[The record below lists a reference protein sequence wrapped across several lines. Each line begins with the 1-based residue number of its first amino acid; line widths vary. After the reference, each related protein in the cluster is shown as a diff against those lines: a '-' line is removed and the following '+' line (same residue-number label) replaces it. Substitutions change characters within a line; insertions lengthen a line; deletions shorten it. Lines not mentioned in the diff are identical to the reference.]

1 MVRTV
6 NAKSYRGFADLAKHQ
21 VRGRDFDILI
31 CRRSSSRIAVIAPH
45 GGGIE
50 RGTSEIAGAIAGEDF
65 NLYTLEG
72 IRPSGNYDALH
83 LTSQLFD
90 EPECLALLEKCSVVV
105 AIHGCKGTDARVL
118 LGGLDGDLKV
128 QLAEALAGAAIT
140 VEPEG
145 HRYPATN
152 PNNICNRGRSGK
164 GVQLELT
171 GPLRGSATA
180 ARLVSA
186 VRSVLVGLNDAA

>member
-65 NLYTLEG
+65 NLYTFEG
-72 IRPSGNYDALH
+72 TKPSGKNYDALH
-83 LTSQLFD
+83 LTSRLFD
-90 EPECLALLEKCSVVV
+90 EPECLALLATCSVVV

-152 PNNICNRGRSGK
+152 PNNICNRGRSAK
-164 GVQLELT
+164 GVQLEL
-171 GPLRGSATA
+171 P
-180 ARLVSA
+180 
-186 VRSVLVGLNDAA
+186 VRCAPRPQRHVWSPQCGQYWWA